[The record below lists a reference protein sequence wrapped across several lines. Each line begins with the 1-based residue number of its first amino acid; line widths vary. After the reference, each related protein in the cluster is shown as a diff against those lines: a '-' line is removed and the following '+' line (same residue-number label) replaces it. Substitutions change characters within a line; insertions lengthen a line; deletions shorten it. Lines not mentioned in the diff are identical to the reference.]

1 MLKKKGPMTRKPVD
15 PKRKAKAKRL
25 LDSKQLLSENQEILL
40 KFDKNHPGMTLD
52 ETDAVL
58 TFVRWLED
66 KDYIIFDAKRMVRM
80 RLEVG

>member
-1 MLKKKGPMTRKPVD
+1 MLKKKGPMTRKLVD

-40 KFDKNHPGMTLD
+40 KFDKNQPGMTLD

-80 RLEVG
+80 KLEVG